1 MRKFQFR
8 LRGLLR
14 LREHVRELAQA
25 ELMRAQAHLREIHQQ
40 QLEVERDMDDLEQHM
55 RRGAQGKQ
63 VDVDRLMDGH
73 RHRLALQAKLAQIAQ
88 AMTEATKQLE
98 HCRKQLVEADR
109 QVKVLEKLHEKQ
121 LDEHRRHGEAEE
133 SKRLD
138 EAAAIGAV
146 RKSAS

>member
-1 MRKFQFR
+1 MRAFQFR

-14 LREHVRELAQA
+14 LREHTREIAQA
-25 ELMRAQAHLREIHQQ
+25 ELSHAQAHLRKIQQ
-40 QLEVERDMDDLEQHM
+40 QQAKVEQDMDDLEQHM
-55 RRGAQGKQ
+55 RRGANSKQ

-73 RHRLALQAKLAQIAQ
+73 RHRLALQAKLAQLSQ
-88 AMTEATKQLE
+88 AMSEATRQLE

-121 LDEHRRHGEAEE
+121 LDEHRQQMAAEE
-133 SKRLD
+133 ARELD

-146 RKSAS
+146 RKS